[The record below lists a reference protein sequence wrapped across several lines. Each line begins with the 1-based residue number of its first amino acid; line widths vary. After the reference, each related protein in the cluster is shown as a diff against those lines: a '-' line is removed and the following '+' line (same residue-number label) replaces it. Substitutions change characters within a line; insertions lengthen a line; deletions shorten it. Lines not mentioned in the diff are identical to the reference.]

1 MYRLI
6 VIELYTGN
14 KVLHYWENSMGVKC
28 GKKVEKVGKVVN
40 KAVNEVIV

>member
-14 KVLHYWENSMGVKC
+14 KGLHYWENSMGVKC
-28 GKKVEKVGKVVN
+28 GKKVEKVVN